1 MVNAM
6 VAVYV
11 DPQTTITCP
20 RPMPDEVVILTCD
33 ANGARCWVKMTK
45 QVFGETTGLLAVLEE
60 GTAQLYGQ
68 PGKTPSPTWALDPA
82 TLAARDAATAEY
94 LADPANIK
102 PGDTVR
108 FRDPRQQPGVP
119 RSDDVM

>member
-1 MVNAM
+1 MTAM
-6 VAVYV
+6 VTLDV

-33 ANGARCWVKMTK
+33 ANGARCWLTMSKP
-45 QVFGETTGLLAVLEE
+45 VFGEMTGLLGALED
-60 GTAQLYGQ
+60 GAAQLYAQGN
-68 PGKTPSPTWALDPA
+68 GAPSPDWALDPA
-82 TLAARDAATAEY
+82 TLAARDVTTEKY
-94 LADPANIK
+94 LADPANIR